1 MECGRQQVSLLNGDD
16 RLIIEPSQDVDVG
29 PHALYRGCPDEDG
42 VEWCV
47 TKLWDGEVRLEAV
60 DLAPEG
66 LATHTDV
73 HQVEQWLAP
82 NLGREPLDAQ
92 GIEAALAAGRTVIIG
107 TEWHAHIRAA
117 APAPRVRLDDYP
129 EGRKLACGCVVYS
142 QHEVMS
148 ASLGSS
154 CGQCYDRM
162 SDSA

>member
-1 MECGRQQVSLLNGDD
+1 MQRQLSNGTW
-16 RLIIEPSQDVDVG
+16 VDVKAG
-29 PHALYRGCPDEDG
+29 Q
-42 VEWCV
+42 
-47 TKLWDGEVRLEAV
+47 EAGFIAAAV
-60 DLAPEG
+60 K
-66 LATHTDV
+66 
-73 HQVEQWLAP
+73 VEQWLAP

-148 ASLGSS
+148 ASLG
-154 CGQCYDRM
+154 
-162 SDSA
+162 